1 MAAFDGAAVTV
12 LALYTLGGHD
22 FLAAAFQQWI
32 ASQSIFV
39 PKLRPT
45 SMLPGCR
52 HWTQQE
58 RALEV
63 NAAMID
69 FLRQL

>member
-1 MAAFDGAAVTV
+1 VGDR
-12 LALYTLGGHD
+12 D

-45 SMLPGCR
+45 SMLLGCG

-58 RALEV
+58 RALGV